1 VDFLGRPPDCF
12 WIVAA
17 VSRQSVP
24 AVLVVDYDVT
34 RLARTRAVLEA
45 EGHGVVVARDSA
57 MAAATADASL
67 GVLLLADE
75 MQLVPTRRLV
85 GALRQRVPGLQVVL
99 LASER
104 SGQLTRETLER
115 LGVHSYVFEAD
126 GPERLLRAVDA
137 AARSYQAIAQAQASD
152 RLKMELLASVSHEFR
167 SPLHIILGYLDL
179 AREGAFGELSTGLA
193 DALGKVSWNAGQLL
207 ELVEDFLDLA
217 KLETASAKVE
227 QVDLIRLVR
236 TLVTDNELLVQGRP
250 LAVRAEVR
258 GPVPRVLAEAAKLR
272 VIVQNLLTNA
282 LKFTERGEV
291 VVVLEPP
298 LRGVVQV
305 HVRDTGPGI
314 AADAYERIFDLFEQ
328 LQPGDMRKKGIGLGL
343 ALSRRFARGMG
354 GDLTVTSHVGRG
366 STFTLTLPAAAET
379 AERDLPHADAR

>member
-1 VDFLGRPPDCF
+1 
-12 WIVAA
+12 
-17 VSRQSVP
+17 
-24 AVLVVDYDVT
+24 
-34 RLARTRAVLEA
+34 
-45 EGHGVVVARDSA
+45 
-57 MAAATADASL
+57 MAAAAADASL

-85 GALRQRVPGLQVVL
+85 GALRQQVPALQVVL

-115 LGVHSYVFEAD
+115 LGVHGYVFEGD

-137 AARSYQAIAQAQASD
+137 AARSHQAIAQAQASD

-179 AREGAFGELSTGLA
+179 ARDGAFGELATALA
-193 DALGKVSWNAGQLL
+193 DAMDKVSWNAGQLL

-217 KLETASAKVE
+217 KLETASGKIE
-227 QVDLIRLVR
+227 QVDLTRLVR
-236 TLVTDNELLVQGRP
+236 RLVTDNELLVQDRA
-250 LAVRAEVR
+250 LTVRAEVR

-298 LRGVVQV
+298 LPGVVQV

-314 AADAYERIFDLFEQ
+314 PADACERIFDLFAQ

-354 GDLTVTSHVGRG
+354 GDLTVTSQVGTG
-366 STFTLTLPAAAET
+366 STFTLTLPAAGET